1 MNTVMTHH
9 RTLRLSPLFAACA
22 AFALSTLVCRAAKA
36 DRELIVP
43 FEESGH
49 LVLDQLSGFRVGAAS
64 GFAYAGPV
72 GISYRSTKSSA
83 YVAGDTS
90 TNETTTTMWLAPS
103 VDLFVTDYLSIGA
116 LVEVSHSSGTG
127 VTPSGQSV
135 DLPGT
140 LAMTFMPR
148 IGFYAPIGDR
158 FGIWPRAGIGWSSVQ
173 EVKFLS
179 DGSTA
184 STETFRSLIL
194 DVDLTVVYRFTETFF
209 MRVGPEVGVT
219 LGGRKEQVI
228 NGNSFG
234 ADKNILQFSGV
245 IGFGANLEL

>member
-1 MNTVMTHH
+1 MNTVMSPT
-9 RTLRLSPLFAACA
+9 RTLRLSPLFAAFA

-49 LVLDQLSGFRVGAAS
+49 LVLDQLSGFRISAAS
-64 GFAYAGPV
+64 GFAYAGPA
-72 GISYRSTKSSA
+72 GIAYRSTKSSA
-83 YVAGDTS
+83 YNTSDTS

-103 VDLFVTDYLSIGA
+103 ADIFVTDYLSIGA
-116 LVEVSHSSGTG
+116 LIEVSHTSGTG
-127 VTPSGQSV
+127 VNPAGQSV

-158 FGIWPRAGIGWSSVQ
+158 FGIWPRAGVGWSSVQ
-173 EVKFLS
+173 QVAFLS

-184 STETFRSLIL
+184 ATETFRSLIL
-194 DVDLTVVYRFTETFF
+194 DVDLTLVYRFTETFF

-219 LGGRKEQVI
+219 LGGRKEEVI

-234 ADKNILQFSGV
+234 ADKNVLQFSGV

>member
-1 MNTVMTHH
+1 M
-9 RTLRLSPLFAACA
+9 LAAFA

-49 LVLDQLSGFRVGAAS
+49 LVLDQLSGFRISAAS
-64 GFAYAGPV
+64 GFAYAGPIGV
-72 GISYRSTKSSA
+72 SYRSTKSNA
-83 YVAGDTS
+83 YTS
-90 TNETTTTMWLAPS
+90 NGANVNETTTTMWLAPS
-103 VDLFVTDYLSIGA
+103 ADIFITEYLSIGA
-116 LVEVSHSSGTG
+116 LIEVSHTSGKG
-127 VTPSGQSV
+127 VSPNGQSV

-173 EVKFLS
+173 QVAFAS
-179 DGSTA
+179 DGSTPV
-184 STETFRSLIL
+184 TETFRSLVL
-194 DVDLTVVYRFTETFF
+194 DVDLTLVYRFTETFF

-219 LGGRKEQVI
+219 LGGRKEEAI
-228 NGNSFG
+228 NGTSFG
-234 ADKNILQFSGV
+234 ADKNVLQFSGV